1 MLKPKVI
8 SQVLQQSADNGLK
21 ASLLMTNEGSLLAF
35 AADNNGRSP
44 KTYAAIAANIWSS
57 YKQHCT
63 SDTFLRGDPA
73 DGLRF
78 LILDCEEGIVF
89 VTAISSMLLCL
100 VGNST
105 VELGI
110 LKAKAEAIARHLEEP
125 LSRAASYQSYAM

>member
-21 ASLLMTNEGSLLAF
+21 ASLLMTNEGSLLAY
-35 AADNNGRSP
+35 AADNGRSP
-44 KTYAAIAANIWSS
+44 KTYAAIAANVWSS
-57 YKQHCT
+57 YKQHCA
-63 SDTFLRGDPA
+63 SDSFLRGDPTA
-73 DGLRF
+73 GLRF

-100 VGNST
+100 VGDST

-110 LKAKAEAIARHLEEP
+110 LRAKAEAIARHLEEP